1 MIKEAGTL
9 VLGQDLSSEVP
20 RAVITV
26 IDAGGQHWLTRAR
39 MRVSGTAVWSHES
52 DRKPQKLN
60 PATFLP
66 AAAGPPEHDCL
77 GVLDGVFSSRPDLS
91 DRALQNPNLT
101 LYTDGSSFVN
111 AGYAGVSDFEVTEAE
126 ALPQGRPA
134 QRAEPW
140 ALMRALELRKD
151 RQANRHADLRHA
163 LATLSAREAL
173 HKENGLLTTGGKE
186 RKNWEEILKLLR
198 AVWEPREVAVIHC
211 RGHQRGKDSVSEGN

>member
-1 MIKEAGTL
+1 M
-9 VLGQDLSSEVP
+9 D
-20 RAVITV
+20 
-26 IDAGGQHWLTRAR
+26 
-39 MRVSGTAVWSHES
+39 
-52 DRKPQKLN
+52 
-60 PATFLP
+60 
-66 AAAGPPEHDCL
+66 
-77 GVLDGVFSSRPDLS
+77 
-91 DRALQNPNLT
+91 
-101 LYTDGSSFVN
+101 

-140 ALMRALELRKD
+140 ALMRALERRKD
-151 RQANRHADLRHA
+151 RQANRHADLCHA
-163 LATLSAREAL
+163 LATLPARGAL